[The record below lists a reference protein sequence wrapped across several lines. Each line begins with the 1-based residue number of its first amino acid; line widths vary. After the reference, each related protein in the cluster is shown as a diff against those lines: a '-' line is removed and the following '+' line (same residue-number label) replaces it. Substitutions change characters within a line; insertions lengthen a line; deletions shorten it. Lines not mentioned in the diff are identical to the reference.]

1 MRRSPFAAMC
11 VCGAR
16 QVLLNPQVALM
27 VPGSDLPPAA
37 GRPNGARGGEPAKDF
52 ISAAAA
58 GAALNDDIQSADPR
72 RKKGRRRQ
80 AEREYIRRHREHRRW
95 RFNTTLLGELQG
107 THRYAALPF

>member
-1 MRRSPFAAMC
+1 
-11 VCGAR
+11 VV
-16 QVLLNPQVALM
+16 QVLLNPQVTLIA
-27 VPGSDLPPAA
+27 VPGRSAA
-37 GRPNGARGGEPAKDF
+37 AIGKPNAEHKDF
-52 ISAAAA
+52 ISAAA
-58 GAALNDDIQSADPR
+58 AALNDDIQSADPR